1 MRLRRKK
8 NRDVRFERCMEL
20 SLEPTPELKE
30 RFWEIFDPEIPL
42 EIEIGSGK
50 GGFITETAANAAER
64 NFISVERVKDCIL
77 MGMEKAAAKGLENIK
92 FICADAE
99 LLCSILPEKCADVIY
114 LNFCDPWPKSSH
126 AKRRLTHR
134 RMIRHYLPLLKQGGE
149 IRFKTDNDGLF
160 GFSVEELTDIG
171 FELSDVT
178 YDLHST
184 DTPNVMTEYE
194 KRFSEMG
201 VKIKRLVAKPT
212 EKTYKVLEELE
223 K

>member
-8 NRDVRFERCMEL
+8 NRDTRFENCIDLALIPSE
-20 SLEPTPELKE
+20 ELKTDIYN
-30 RFWEIFDPEIPL
+30 IFDKNTPL

-50 GGFITETAANAAER
+50 GGFITEAARQNPEL

-77 MGMEKAAAKGLENIK
+77 MGMEKAKKKELQNIR

-99 LLCSILPEKCADVIY
+99 VLPAVLPEKCADVIY
-114 LNFCDPWPKSSH
+114 INFCDPWPKASH

-134 RMIRHYLPLLKQGGE
+134 RMIKYYLPLLKDGGE

-160 GFSVEELTDIG
+160 EFSVEELTEIG
-171 FELSDVT
+171 FELFDIT
-178 YDLHST
+178 RDLHSEN
-184 DTPNVMTEYE
+184 TPNIMTEYE
-194 KRFSEMG
+194 KRFSDAG

-212 EKTYKVLEELE
+212 EKTYKILSEL
-223 K
+223 

>member
-8 NRDVRFERCMEL
+8 NRDTRFDRMADYNLNPEE
-20 SLEPTPELKE
+20 SLKT
-30 RFWEIFDPEIPL
+30 EIYNVFDKNVPL

-50 GGFITETAANAAER
+50 GGFITQTALADKSR
-64 NFISVERVKDCIL
+64 NYLSVERVKDCII
-77 MGMEKAAAKGLENIK
+77 MGMEKAFGLQLENIR

-99 LLCSILPEKCADVIY
+99 VLTTVLPEKIADVIY
-114 LNFCDPWPKSSH
+114 INFCDPWPKAAH

-134 RMIRHYLPLLKQGGE
+134 RMIKYYLPLLKDGGE

-160 GFSVEELTDIG
+160 DFSVEEMKEIG

-178 YDLHST
+178 YDLHS
-184 DTPNVMTEYE
+184 DNTPNIMTEYE

-212 EKTYKVLEELE
+212 DKTYDILSEL
-223 K
+223 